1 MIKIPQKT
9 KIIKIEPYDPE
20 WKNEFLK
27 IKNMIIKHVD
37 DLIIRIEHVGST
49 SVKGL
54 AAKPII
60 DLDVVIENNSIL
72 PRTIKRLKKIGYEHE
87 GNLGIEGREAFR
99 KIRKDDLMKHHLY
112 VCPEKGKG
120 FVEHIALRNYLR
132 ENKKAKEEYE
142 KLKFKLASKYRNDI
156 DSYCKGKTE
165 FIERI
170 LNKTIYKDQ

>member
-54 AAKPII
+54 A
-60 DLDVVIENNSIL
+60 E
-72 PRTIKRLKKIGYEHE
+72 IGRAH
-87 GNLGIEGREAFR
+87 
-99 KIRKDDLMKHHLY
+99 
-112 VCPEKGKG
+112 V
-120 FVEHIALRNYLR
+120 
-132 ENKKAKEEYE
+132 
-142 KLKFKLASKYRNDI
+142 
-156 DSYCKGKTE
+156 
-165 FIERI
+165 
-170 LNKTIYKDQ
+170 